1 MTEHM
6 LDLSILIV
14 THNSD
19 AWLAPCLASIR
30 AETRCA
36 YEVIVV
42 DNASTDVA
50 LPEASSHG
58 PVTAVIRN
66 QENVGFA
73 TATNQAS
80 RLAQGRYLLLL
91 NPDSL
96 VLGDALDV
104 LVAFMDAH
112 PDVGI
117 CAPRNLDEAGVLKR
131 SCGRISTPAGYIVGA
146 LTAPFQP
153 GLQQLVR
160 RIRPSR
166 AYDLTGDAPLDVQ
179 VVHGNSLCIR
189 RDLYQAL
196 DGLDESFFMYIE
208 DVDLCLR
215 AKRQGWRTVYLPAAQ
230 VVHAGGHSAARQM
243 QPMLNSMIASYVVS
257 SRYHYVA
264 KNYGRVWQW
273 LLRGAYCVSGMYWIG
288 LGLLSGSSRQRM
300 EKIAVGRTLLT
311 TRLPGRLRQHG
322 SVYHCGALPWPDRS

>member
-1 MTEHM
+1 MTEHL

-42 DNASTDVA
+42 DNASTDAA
-50 LPEASSHG
+50 LPKASSQG
-58 PVTAVIRN
+58 PVTAVIGN

-73 TATNQAS
+73 VANNQGA
-80 RLAQGRYLLLL
+80 RLASGRYLLLL

-112 PDVGI
+112 PEVGI
-117 CAPRNLDEAGVLKR
+117 CAPRNLDGAGALKR
-131 SCGRISTPAGYIVGA
+131 NGGRISTPLGYIYGA

-153 GLQQLVR
+153 GLQQLLR
-160 RIRPSR
+160 RIRRSR
-166 AYDLTGDAPLDVQ
+166 ACDLTGDAPLDVQ

-189 RDLYQAL
+189 RDIYRAL
-196 DGLDESFFMYIE
+196 NGLDESFFMYIE

-215 AKRQGWRTVYLPAAQ
+215 VQQEGWRIVYLPTAQ
-230 VVHAGGHSAARQM
+230 VIHYGGHSAAKQM
-243 QPMLNSMIASYVVS
+243 QPTLNGMIVSHVVS

-273 LLRGAYCVSGMYWIG
+273 LLRTACYLSGICWIG
-288 LGLLSGSSRQRM
+288 MGLFTGSPRQRAEKRAIGCALLMTRPPDSRQALHARD
-300 EKIAVGRTLLT
+300 ILQ
-311 TRLPGRLRQHG
+311 PGYEF
-322 SVYHCGALPWPDRS
+322 SK